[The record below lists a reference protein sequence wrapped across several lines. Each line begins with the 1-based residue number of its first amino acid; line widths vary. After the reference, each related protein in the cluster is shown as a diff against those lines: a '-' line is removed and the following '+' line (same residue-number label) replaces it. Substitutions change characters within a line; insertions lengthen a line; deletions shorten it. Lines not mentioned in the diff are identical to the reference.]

1 MKAKRLISALASAA
15 LFVQAVPFAFAADEE
30 NSTVR
35 VVIENKTFT
44 KADGA
49 KWEGTL
55 VDTEIELK
63 DDSTMYSVIVEAAEK
78 EGYKIVS
85 GVGDY
90 GAYISDIDGVG
101 LETYSTAEGQYPGW
115 TTMLNDWFTAQS
127 SDAYKVSDKTL
138 EAGDEINVEYT
149 ITWLDLGGSYMDNDT
164 ALKSLEFSDGE
175 LDKAF
180 SSDVKEYTLTLTDI
194 DSVKVTPTAANKN
207 FQVKTYK
214 NTYSP
219 DVKGA
224 EYKRSEAIPVADGD
238 KLYIGVGNENWA
250 SMNYGEI
257 TENVYVIN
265 IKSET
270 TKTDDEAAAEEVEK
284 LIDAIGEV
292 TLDSEDAINEAL
304 AAYGR
309 LTDDQKALV
318 NNYSTLEA
326 AVARLAELKA
336 QNKPNAAFEDMFND
350 TAAALAKTDAVIGNE
365 WKAIGL
371 ARANKLPDAYKNS
384 MADALRQYAG
394 TVTDGKFNAR
404 RSTENSKESV
414 LAAALGIDPEK
425 LAGQDILSAIMEKD
439 YTAIQGIN
447 GQIWANIALTGV
459 GKDPVYRDILLAAQL
474 DSGAFSFNNETE
486 DVDITAMAIT
496 ALALDKSDE
505 AKAAVAKAVEWLST
519 VQKADGSF
527 GNCESTAQ
535 VIIALSSVG
544 VDVAKDERF
553 VQDGVSLM
561 DGLAL
566 YYLGNGSFSHL
577 EGGDADGLSTEQAF
591 LALASYY
598 RLSNGMT
605 SIYDFSDV
613 ELKAD
618 SAAAPAEDNKGSNP
632 ATGAESG
639 AAVIAAVCLA
649 FVIARKRSK

>member
-15 LFVQAVPFAFAADEE
+15 LFVQAVPIAFADEE
-30 NSTVR
+30 STTVR
-35 VVIENKTFT
+35 VVIENTTFT

-55 VDTEIELK
+55 VDTEVELK
-63 DDSTMYSVIVEAAEK
+63 DDSTMYSVIVDAVK
-78 EGYKIVS
+78 KQGYEMVS
-85 GVGDY
+85 GTGDY
-90 GAYISDIDGVG
+90 GAYISDIGGVG
-101 LETYSTAEGQYPGW
+101 IETASNAEGQYPGW

-138 EAGDEINVEYT
+138 EAGDVINVEYT
-149 ITWLDLGGSYMDNDT
+149 VTWLDLGGSYLDNDT
-164 ALKSLEFSDGE
+164 TLKSLEFSDGE
-175 LDKAF
+175 LDQSFAP
-180 SSDVKEYTLTLTDI
+180 DVKEYTLTLKDV
-194 DSVKVTPTAANKN
+194 DSIKVIPTAANKN

-224 EYKRSEAIPVADGD
+224 EYKRSEAVPVADGD
-238 KLYIGVGNENWA
+238 KLYIGVGNKNWA
-250 SMNYGEI
+250 TMNYGDI

-265 IKSET
+265 IKSDT
-270 TKTDDEAAAEEVEK
+270 TEADNEAAAEEVEK
-284 LIDAIGEV
+284 LIDSIGEV
-292 TLDSEDAINEAL
+292 TLDSEDAINGAL
-304 AAYGR
+304 AAYNR

-318 NNYSTLEA
+318 DNYSTLEA

-371 ARANKLPDAYKNS
+371 ARANKLPESYKKS
-384 MADALRQYAG
+384 MADALREYAA
-394 TVTDGKFNAR
+394 TVNDGKFNAR

-425 LAGQDILSAIMEKD
+425 LAGQDILSAIKDKD

-459 GKDPVYRDILLAAQL
+459 GEDPVYRDILLAAQL
-474 DSGAFSFNNETE
+474 DSGAFSFDNKTE

-496 ALALDKSDE
+496 ALALDDSSE
-505 AKAAVAKAVEWLST
+505 AKAAVEKAVEWLSKA
-519 VQKADGSF
+519 QGADGSF

-544 VDVAKDERF
+544 VDVTKDERF
-553 VQDGVSLM
+553 VKDGVSLM

-577 EGGDADGLSTEQAF
+577 ADGDTDGLATEQAF

-598 RLSNGMT
+598 RYSNGL
-605 SIYDFSDV
+605 SPIYDFSDV

-618 SAAAPAEDNKGSNP
+618 TAAAPAEDNKGSNP
-632 ATGAESG
+632 ATGAGSG
-639 AAVIAAVCLA
+639 AALITAVCLA
-649 FVIARKRSK
+649 FITAKKRSK